1 MAVRSSLA
9 APLWI
14 ARLNTRRL
22 AHPHRHAKLLALRDR
37 EVDVPHQDVHLGAVL
52 SVPLDR
58 PAKPA
63 RMEVAGYRVTNLGA

>member
-1 MAVRSSLA
+1 MSL
-9 APLWI
+9 I
-14 ARLNTRRL
+14 
-22 AHPHRHAKLLALRDR
+22 KM
-37 EVDVPHQDVHLGAVL
+37 VHLGAVL